1 MLRWRL
7 ILGTFF
13 IAVLVG
19 LVYLDVEAA
28 KESRLPPGLFLLPL
42 ALTICVAATGEYLA
56 FVKERVPGVNGTVLQ
71 VGNWVIVASPWLG
84 ASIDGSVGIGRWHML
99 AVAAAVLL
107 VFLAEIVRY
116 DKDKSTR
123 VTERIALS
131 VLGLAYIGLLLSFV
145 VRLRLSEYGIFP
157 LALMLVVVKLA
168 DIGAYT
174 VGRLI
179 GKHKMAPKLSP
190 GKTWEGFVGG
200 LAFSVLG
207 GVALGYF
214 TDMDLGVSLMAN
226 EPVHIWTRFIPFA
239 LVVGAAGVVGDLA
252 ESLLKRDFGK
262 KDSSNWMPGFGGVLD
277 LIDSPLFAA
286 PVAWAFW
293 ELGWIV
299 L

>member
-7 ILGTFF
+7 TLGTIF
-13 IAVLVG
+13 IAALVG
-19 LVYLDVEAA
+19 LVYLDVQAA
-28 KESRLPPGLFLLPL
+28 ADTRLPPGLFLLPL
-42 ALTICVAATGEYLA
+42 ALTICVAATNE
-56 FVKERVPGVNGTVLQ
+56 FVRFVQEREPSVQGHVIG
-71 VGNWVIVASPWLG
+71 VGNWLIVASPWLG
-84 ASIDGSVGIGRWHML
+84 ASIGGAEGIGRWHML

-107 VFLAEIVRY
+107 VFLSEIMRY

-131 VLGLAYIGLLLSFV
+131 VLGLAYIGLLLSFLI
-145 VRLRLSEYGIFP
+145 RLRLSPAGIFP
-157 LALMLVVVKLA
+157 LVLMLVVVKMA

-179 GKHKMAPKLSP
+179 GKHTMAPKLSP

-207 GVALGYF
+207 AVALGYF
-214 TDMDLGVSLMAN
+214 TDMDLRTPLGGGYHDFKM
-226 EPVHIWTRFIPFA
+226 FIPFA
-239 LVVGAAGVVGDLA
+239 LVVGAVGSVGDLA

-262 KDSSNWMPGFGGVLD
+262 KDSSEWMPGFGGVLD

-293 ELGWIV
+293 ELGWIA